1 MNQIKS
7 TKRKLEEANNVL
19 YKVVDD
25 LQKEGRSLR
34 EIGKLLSIKR
44 ADLLKILH
52 RDVGNLSYS
61 AILRIQSSLTK
72 ERSCYEKV

>member
-1 MNQIKS
+1 MTNESNKIYQ
-7 TKRKLEEANNVL
+7 TKLEEANNVL

-61 AILRIQSSLTK
+61 AILRI
-72 ERSCYEKV
+72 